1 MSHDD
6 PDDITYNPFAEERD
20 YSPATS
26 KLIATDSG
34 HYSSS
39 FFPKSATSR
48 PSLRLRRKGSV
59 DQACISDPEDNK
71 KHARTRSD
79 SPKSAGLH
87 PLKSALA
94 GLNGA
99 VFPDLGITR
108 PHLSRLVSDSNI
120 ADDIA
125 ESSTNGNSRSQPSL
139 AQEKDVIVHHVRR
152 CKTLSVFI

>member
-20 YSPATS
+20 HPPTTS

-48 PSLRLRRKGSV
+48 PSLRFRRKPSL
-59 DQACISDPEDNK
+59 DQPFINDPEDNK
-71 KHARTRSD
+71 KHTRTRSD

-108 PHLSRLVSDSNI
+108 PHLSRLVSDANTPGD
-120 ADDIA
+120 AY
-125 ESSTNGNSRSQPSL
+125 ESSTNSKSQSQPSPP
-139 AQEKDVIVHHVRR
+139 QERDVIVHHVRCR
-152 CKTLSVFI
+152 QTDPHLT